1 MQITCPYCFEKFEDT
16 EVHFRSER
24 MNTGECP
31 DIPADYDDYEDFM
44 INFRGPSD
52 RKTEIM
58 RKYAEWSFF
67 KEGVDEKYDEFW
79 KRYGGVTTESI
90 TRQKA
95 SYRSKILDPK
105 RAEHQNYLKK
115 QSDGEYI
122 KFVDGFATSITLSTG
137 EICMQRVCPQ
147 CHNPLPNQYGKN
159 EARFIAVIGITGAG
173 KTVYLSQLIYGFED
187 YVAKA
192 GLASLQTTDSPLIF
206 RKNFLVSTKKE
217 LPNPTPADRFLQP
230 LFYDLSKTD
239 TNGKRKVY
247 TLVIYDIAGE
257 NCSIRQMRSWFG
269 PFIEHMH
276 GVFLLIDPMQFKVIK
291 QMVGEEEEEEIEF
304 EDPEGAEKKEK
315 KENGSPTTVLQA
327 IHFSLSHGSSEK
339 CDIPL
344 AICISKSDKEIVQN
358 VLDADL
364 VDKLMDDVE
373 PVTDGSGRIVA
384 AFNSKDYNPIAVKL
398 HDFIKENELALET
411 FITNNYSCYNYF
423 AFSALGCEV
432 KDKIPEGPI
441 MPKRIE
447 EPLLWLFH
455 KFGFIGVNQAV
466 VEYGN
471 PCPKCKS
478 TLYRHKLIG
487 EDRIVVTKRSF
498 FGKPKEWLEY
508 NYKCEQCQEYYN

>member
-16 EVHFRSER
+16 DVHFRSEK

-31 DIPADYDDYEDFM
+31 DIPADYDDYEDFV
-44 INFRGPSD
+44 INFRGPAD
-52 RKTEIM
+52 KKNEIM
-58 RKYAEWSFF
+58 QKCAEWNFF
-67 KEGVDEKYDEFW
+67 KEGVDEKYDAFW
-79 KRYGGVTTESI
+79 KRYGGTTTERL
-90 TRQKA
+90 TPQKA

-105 RAEHQNYLKK
+105 RAEHQNYLR
-115 QSDGEYI
+115 QQDGEYI
-122 KFVDGFATSITLSTG
+122 KFVDGFATSITLSSG
-137 EICMQRVCPQ
+137 EICTQRVCPK

-159 EARFIAVIGITGAG
+159 ESRFIAVIGVTGAG
-173 KTVYLSQLIYGFED
+173 KTVYLSQLVYGFED

-206 RKNFLVSTKKE
+206 RRNYPVNTRTP
-217 LPNPTPADRFLQP
+217 LPGATPPGQFLQP

-239 TNGKRKVY
+239 EGGRRKVY
-247 TLVIYDIAGE
+247 TLVIYDVAGE
-257 NCSIRQMRSWFG
+257 NCDMEGAHSWFG
-269 PFIEHMH
+269 PFIEHMQ

-291 QMVGEEEEEEIEF
+291 GLADEGDMIE
-304 EDPEGAEKKEK
+304 K
-315 KENGSPTTVLQA
+315 GSPTSVLNA
-327 IHFSLSHGSSEK
+327 IHFSLSHGSNEK

-344 AICISKSDKEIVQN
+344 AICISKSDMEIVQD
-358 VLDADL
+358 VLEDDL
-364 VDKLMDDVE
+364 VDALMDDIE
-373 PVTDGSGRIVA
+373 EVTDESGRSVA

-398 HDFIKENELALET
+398 HDFIRENEKALEM
-411 FITNNYSCYNYF
+411 FINNNYSCYNYF
-423 AFSALGCEV
+423 AFSSLGCGVE
-432 KDKIPEGPI
+432 DNIPEGPI

-455 KFGFIGVNQAV
+455 KFNFIGANPAV

-487 EDRIVVTKRSF
+487 EDRIVVTKRSL
-498 FGKPKEWLEY
+498 FGKPKEWVEY